1 MLRRRF
7 CLSWM
12 LMLIAG
18 LCLTVSA
25 AQAGEI
31 KLALDSPPDLEKS
44 GTYVWARAFAD
55 HLTANKMVVKEYPVN
70 ALGNE
75 AERLDQASQ
84 GLLEVSMS
92 DLSRAGQLEPAI
104 MGFMLPFLWD
114 DMEHLDRALVTS
126 GLLKGFNE
134 KMSKKG
140 VRVLSLVALGNAV
153 GITNTKKT
161 IRSVDDMKGMR
172 MRAMVKPN
180 STISGGVTPW
190 WSHGPRFTMRC
201 RRGWPMGISTRPGCP
216 SCSSIPSCS
225 NISPMPR

>member
-1 MLRRRF
+1 MLRRTF

-12 LMLIAG
+12 LILIAG
-18 LCLTVSA
+18 LCVTVSI

-75 AERLDQASQ
+75 AERLDQVSQ

-114 DMEHLDRALVTS
+114 DMEHLDRALLTS

-134 KMSKKG
+134 
-140 VRVLSLVALGNAV
+140 
-153 GITNTKKT
+153 
-161 IRSVDDMKGMR
+161 
-172 MRAMVKPN
+172 
-180 STISGGVTPW
+180 
-190 WSHGPRFTMRC
+190 
-201 RRGWPMGISTRPGCP
+201 
-216 SCSSIPSCS
+216 
-225 NISPMPR
+225 